1 MLITGNRMKKVGL
14 ITILLIFLSACS
26 SQPHDHAL
34 RISTTT
40 WIGYVPL
47 FYAKEKGW
55 LDEIDIKL
63 INVVSL
69 SENMYLYND
78 GNSDAYCGTQYEY
91 SALKAQIPSLVPV
104 MLFDRSNGGDII
116 LSNHTISELENSRD
130 KIDAYLEM
138 DSINFTLL
146 EDFIKRYKIDESRIN
161 YINRDQSEIATLENK
176 DNNRL
181 MLIITYIPFNVE
193 LEKNG
198 FKEILSTK
206 NGLELFVVDALFTT
220 KEELNFH
227 KDQFNTLNR
236 LNNKAIAALKKDP
249 KEFFET
255 VKPYMSKL
263 NFQEFQEALDDIVWV
278 NNKTDEELK
287 KRMHQASFPT
297 KDLL

>member
-1 MLITGNRMKKVGL
+1 MKKVGL
-14 ITILLIFLSACS
+14 ITLLLIFLSACS
-26 SQPHDHAL
+26 SQQHDHTL

-40 WIGYVPL
+40 WIGYTPL

-69 SENMYLYND
+69 SENMYLYKA
-78 GNSDAYCGTQYEY
+78 GNSQAYCGTQYEH
-91 SALKAQIPSLVPV
+91 SILKTQIPSLVPI

-116 LSNHTISELENSRD
+116 MSNHTINEMQNSTE
-130 KIDAYLEM
+130 KINTYLEM

-146 EDFIKRYKIDESRIN
+146 EDFIHRYKIDENRIN
-161 YINRDQSEIATLENK
+161 YINRDQTEIATLENK
-176 DNNRL
+176 DTDKL
-181 MLIITYIPFNVE
+181 ILIITYIPFNIK

-220 KEELNFH
+220 KEELNLH
-227 KDQFNTLNR
+227 KDQFNKLNK
-236 LNNKAIAALKKDP
+236 LNNKAISALHKNQ
-249 KEFFET
+249 KEFYET
-255 VKPYMSKL
+255 VKPYINEL
-263 NFQEFQEALDDIVWV
+263 NFQEFQKSLDGIIWINNKMDEAL
-278 NNKTDEELK
+278 KE
-287 KRMHQASFPT
+287 RMYKASFPT